1 MLKDAFAILA
11 STPAKIRHEVA
22 AMSPREIRAR
32 PAPGKWAVVE
42 ILAHLEDIEQ
52 IGFRERIR
60 DIVEQDRPTLLAIDQ
75 EGRARALRYDRKDPK
90 RLLDSW
96 ARQRRANLKWL
107 KALRP
112 AQLKR
117 RGVHEKVGETSAQE
131 FIYEWAFHDL
141 GHLKQILEVK
151 RYALFPRIGNMREFY
166 KLS

>member
-1 MLKDAFAILA
+1 MMKNVFAILA
-11 STPAKIRHEVA
+11 STLDKIRREVA
-22 AMSPREIRAR
+22 VMSRREIRTR
-32 PAPGKWAVVE
+32 PAPDKWAVVE
-42 ILAHLEDIEQ
+42 ILAHLEDIEE

-60 DIVEQDRPTLLAIDQ
+60 SIVEQDRPALPAIDQ

-96 ARQRRANLKWL
+96 ARQRRANLQWL
-107 KALRP
+107 RTLRP

-117 RGVHEKVGETSAQE
+117 QGVHEKVGEISAEE

-151 RYALFPRIGNMREFY
+151 RYALFQRIGNMREFY